1 MAAVSGS
8 TPSSATPTPSATPD
22 TIIEVNGKKYKVTIE
37 TKDPQGNWSTDTTAR
52 IDDTAKGLIEL
63 LAKSYQRVKPGAFD
77 TRDVT
82 FSKEALSGIKLSR
95 KEQNTAFTVIHNK
108 QPAYDETFLQGL
120 DDLHAL
126 YDQAGKNDEIA
137 ARWNSVF
144 NTDAPNPLL
153 TKDAFLQKI
162 KDEFQ
167 LERTTSFVADNKAAT
182 EETEAFRKSLKTA
195 EELWDTIFERIQPA
209 ADRSP
214 PPPSSGI
221 RVHFQEVPT
230 PPPSSGSGDS
240 GEAVADALKARL
252 DALRGDAPSTAAS
265 DPVEGEGGSAETE
278 DPDDLT
284 RRLMA
289 LRQPTDADTSS
300 TDPSGVAPSTTTVE
314 DLERRLRDLRS

>member
-1 MAAVSGS
+1 MAAVSRS
-8 TPSSATPTPSATPD
+8 TPSSATPTPPATPD

-37 TKDPQGNWSTDTTAR
+37 TKDPQGNWSIDTTAR

-63 LAKSYQRVKPGAFD
+63 LAKSYQRVKPGEFN
-77 TRDVT
+77 TKDVT

-95 KEQNTAFTVIHNK
+95 EEQNTAFTVIHNK
-108 QPAYDETFLQGL
+108 QPAYDEAFLQGL

-126 YDQAGKNDEIA
+126 YEGGKNDEIA

-144 NTDAPNPLL
+144 NTEAPNPLL
-153 TKDAFLQKI
+153 EKDAFLQKV

-167 LERTTSFVADNKAAT
+167 LERTTSYVADNKAAT
-182 EETEAFRKSLKTA
+182 EKTEAFRRSMKTA
-195 EELWDTIFERIQPA
+195 EDLWNTIFERIQPA
-209 ADRSP
+209 ADISP

-240 GEAVADALKARL
+240 GEAVADELQARL
-252 DALRGDAPSTAAS
+252 DALRGDAPSTTGS
-265 DPVEGEGGSAETE
+265 DPTEGEGGSADTE
-278 DPDDLT
+278 GVDDLT
-284 RRLMA
+284 RRFMA

-314 DLERRLRDLRS
+314 ELQARLDALRS